1 MSRLKDLR
9 RPRSSR
15 GPSSAD
21 FTWFTTGF
29 FGLSGGTLAGI
40 DEREGELGNDGLLDF
55 EPLERADV
63 RADNK
68 GLLEINRRAMLGD
81 DGELLRRS
89 RCI

>member
-1 MSRLKDLR
+1 MIWKLVDWYGTYTPVNRQCGVMSRLKDLR

-63 RADNK
+63 
-68 GLLEINRRAMLGD
+68 
-81 DGELLRRS
+81 
-89 RCI
+89 